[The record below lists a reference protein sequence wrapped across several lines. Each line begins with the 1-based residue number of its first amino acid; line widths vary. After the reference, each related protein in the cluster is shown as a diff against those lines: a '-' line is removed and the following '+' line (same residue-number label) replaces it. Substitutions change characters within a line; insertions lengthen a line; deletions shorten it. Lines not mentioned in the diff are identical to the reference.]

1 MRPVVIDGGVKRLD
15 IETRR
20 DIRLGLQNDF
30 LEFLENGFGFK
41 NRDILFTG
49 HDPGVHF
56 RLRVRSSVF
65 DRRCESADTMTGD
78 IEAEVFVRLV
88 FGEGDQERRSDLVGL
103 PAGLDR
109 HIDATRSIA
118 VRLRLRDTL

>member
-1 MRPVVIDGGVKRLD
+1 LEDGFRF
-15 IETRR
+15 E
-20 DIRLGLQNDF
+20 
-30 LEFLENGFGFK
+30 

-56 RLRVRSSVF
+56 RLCVRSSVF
-65 DRRCESADTMTGD
+65 DRRCESADTVAVDVETD
-78 IEAEVFVRLV
+78 ILVRLA
-88 FGEGDQERRSDLVGL
+88 FGEGRPGASGDLEGF

-118 VRLRLRDTL
+118 VGLRLRDTLSGGQYRRDV